1 MKYKFLITGPFILN
15 SINNEDAKY
24 LKLKFDDGFERK
36 LSKGES
42 WPPEYAQNLLD
53 KALALIN
60 QSVYIKTSQTT
71 KNWDSKEW
79 MCDMHAQAI
88 AEVRSQLADEL
99 KSSETI
105 DKNDSAEKYILV
117 STTNGKSFFANIE
130 PIVKYFSSENDL
142 LDFSNSFEKDFVSS
156 WSAKNARLK
165 GSPNGTKRIR
175 IGGFGNRTKR
185 NGFRVVVAEV
195 VTDET
200 SEAFKFFHVLRLDEK
215 ADKED
220 YLNDSELKEVTL
232 LQIELEQKYPKSYL
246 TWAQ

>member
-1 MKYKFLITGPFILN
+1 MKYKFQITGPFILN
-15 SINNEDAKY
+15 SINNEDQKY
-24 LKLKFDDGFERK
+24 LKLMFDDGFERK
-36 LSKGES
+36 LSKGGN
-42 WPPEYAQNLLD
+42 WPAEYAQNLLE
-53 KALALIN
+53 KAQALIN

-79 MCDMHAQAI
+79 MCDIHAQAL
-88 AEVRSQLADEL
+88 AEKRIQLAGKL
-99 KSSETI
+99 KPLEII

-130 PIVKYFSSENDL
+130 PIVKYFSNENDL
-142 LDFSNSFEKDFVSS
+142 LDFSNSFEKDFVSA

-165 GSPNGTKRIR
+165 GLPNGTKRIR

-200 SEAFKFFHVLRLDEK
+200 SEAFKFFHVLRVDEK
-215 ADKED
+215 VDKED
-220 YLNDSELKEVTL
+220 YLSDAELKEVSL
-232 LQIELEQKYPKSYL
+232 LQSEMENKYPKSYL
-246 TWAQ
+246 TWV